1 MKNQN
6 VFISLMKAKKDIF
19 TDDYKMLSE
28 AYNEFCNKYEWA
40 PKGGH
45 ILSLMKNNNM
55 INLNEYASLAENG
68 INDGDKICVINN

>member
-19 TDDYKMLSE
+19 
-28 AYNEFCNKYEWA
+28 KYEWA

>member
-1 MKNQN
+1 
-6 VFISLMKAKKDIF
+6 
-19 TDDYKMLSE
+19 MLSE